1 MGVSIVRLLKYKIEN
16 VVCTSLYWKAEP
28 IARHNT
34 TAWMQMHIIL
44 AAVCIVNW
52 LLAAL
57 FEWAKRIHEQKQR
70 IHSHLINELN
80 QVNWQKKRI
89 CFAIQHIC
97 KFQSSCSI
105 KLSSFDVC
113 VTLEWTQIKF
123 IRYYGPVFLAWYVR
137 EWQAMKVTCLICH
150 FQKKKIFLLHFSPN

>member
-80 QVNWQKKRI
+80 QVNWQKKDMFCNSTHMQISIILLYKIVQLWCVCNIGMNTNKIHKILRPCISGVI
-89 CFAIQHIC
+89 C
-97 KFQSSCSI
+97 
-105 KLSSFDVC
+105 
-113 VTLEWTQIKF
+113 
-123 IRYYGPVFLAWYVR
+123 
-137 EWQAMKVTCLICH
+137 
-150 FQKKKIFLLHFSPN
+150 

>member
-1 MGVSIVRLLKYKIEN
+1 MAVSIVRLLKYEIEN
-16 VVCTSLYWKAEP
+16 VVCTGLYWKAEP

-80 QVNWQKKRI
+80 QVNWQKKDMFCNSTHMQISIILLYKIVQLWCVCNIGMNTNKIHKILQLRPCISGVI
-89 CFAIQHIC
+89 C
-97 KFQSSCSI
+97 
-105 KLSSFDVC
+105 
-113 VTLEWTQIKF
+113 
-123 IRYYGPVFLAWYVR
+123 
-137 EWQAMKVTCLICH
+137 
-150 FQKKKIFLLHFSPN
+150 

>member
-1 MGVSIVRLLKYKIEN
+1 MAVSIVRLLKYEIEN
-16 VVCTSLYWKAEP
+16 VVCTGLYWKAEP

-80 QVNWQKKRI
+80 QVNWQKKDMFCNSTHMQISIILLYKIVQLWCVCNIGMNTNKIHKILRPCISGVI
-89 CFAIQHIC
+89 C
-97 KFQSSCSI
+97 
-105 KLSSFDVC
+105 
-113 VTLEWTQIKF
+113 
-123 IRYYGPVFLAWYVR
+123 
-137 EWQAMKVTCLICH
+137 
-150 FQKKKIFLLHFSPN
+150 

>member
-52 LLAAL
+52 LLTAL

-70 IHSHLINELN
+70 IHYSHLINELN
-80 QVNWQKKRI
+80 QVNWQKKDMFCNSTHMQI
-89 CFAIQHIC
+89 
-97 KFQSSCSI
+97 SI
-105 KLSSFDVC
+105 ILLYKIVQLWCVC
-113 VTLEWTQIKF
+113 NIGMNTN
-123 IRYYGPVFLAWYVR
+123 
-137 EWQAMKVTCLICH
+137 
-150 FQKKKIFLLHFSPN
+150 KIHKILRPCISGVMC